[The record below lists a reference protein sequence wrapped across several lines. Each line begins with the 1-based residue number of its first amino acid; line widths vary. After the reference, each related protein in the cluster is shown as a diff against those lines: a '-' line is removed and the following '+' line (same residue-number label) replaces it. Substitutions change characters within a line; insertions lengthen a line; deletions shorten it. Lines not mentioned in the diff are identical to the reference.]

1 MSPSVTVPR
10 LWARVIPWDKEI
22 AVAALETGVTA
33 LWVPD
38 GCAALARELG
48 RVAVACA
55 EGDLREGAD
64 FRVTRMEGRE
74 DEARVA
80 ASAPGA
86 AWVVFPREREIIP
99 LENLV
104 AWGRDVLVVATTPQD
119 VALYR
124 GVLERGVYGLV
135 LSAQDPAGMRVLG
148 ESARVR
154 TEEAPLVA
162 ARVGEVVPLGMGD
175 RVCVD
180 TCTWIDGNRGM
191 LVGNGS
197 AGLFLVCAENAPNPY
212 VLPRPFR
219 VNAGAVHSYCRVPGG
234 RTAYLSELAAGS
246 GVLLVDD
253 AGKGEVACVGR
264 VKVERRP
271 LVLVRA
277 VSPSGGEHSVVLQN
291 AETIRLVGPAG
302 GTRSISRLAP
312 GDEVLLSEGTPGRHF
327 GVAVEETIREK

>member
-1 MSPSVTVPR
+1 VTLPR
-10 LWARVIPWDKEI
+10 LWARVVPWDKEV
-22 AVAALETGVTA
+22 AVAALESGVTA

-38 GCAALARELG
+38 GCASKARELG

-55 EGDLREGAD
+55 EGDLREGPD
-64 FRVTRMEGRE
+64 FRVTRMEGPE

-80 ASAPGA
+80 ASPPDAS
-86 AWVVFPREREIIP
+86 WVVFPREKEIIP

-104 AWGRDVLVVATTPQD
+104 AWGRRVLVVATTPGD

-135 LSAQDPAGMRVLG
+135 LSSPEPEGMRALAG
-148 ESARVR
+148 AARPQVEDVR
-154 TEEAPLVA
+154 LVA
-162 ARVGEVVPLGMGD
+162 ARVRSVVPLGMGD

-180 TCTWIDGNRGM
+180 TCTWIEGSRGM

-197 AGLFLVCAENAPNPY
+197 AGLFLVCAENVPNPY

-246 GVLLVDD
+246 GVLLVDGD
-253 AGKGEVACVGR
+253 GKGEVAYVGR

-271 LVLVRA
+271 LVLLAA
-277 VSPSGGEHSVVLQN
+277 VAPSGNEHSIVLQN
-291 AETIRLVGPAG
+291 AETIRLVGPG
-302 GTRSISRLAP
+302 GATRSVSRIAG
-312 GDEVLLSEGTPGRHF
+312 GDEVLLMEEAAGRHF
-327 GVAVEETIREK
+327 GAAVEETIREK